1 MNLWTR
7 LGILAALAVG
17 FYFFLTGFLQT
28 TPMFEAHRWHI
39 ALGLLGVGLLL
50 WSTAFM
56 GGDKAQAK
64 PEGSEGHTNRYRS
77 GEVWS
82 DPNASSPRIFTVT
95 YCGVILMLF
104 GLITIAATPSTRK
117 TVVAMARSFSALRSS
132 AKSSSDAS
140 ASKNTPRNTLH
151 TKRSTMPLKLQGI
164 IYKRSNPSAIINGK
178 PVFVGEDVSGA
189 KVVAI
194 TTGAVT
200 LNVDGVEHVLALRT
214 TSPAN

>member
-1 MNLWTR
+1 MRLWTR
-7 LGILAALAVG
+7 LGILVALGAG
-17 FYFFLTGFLQT
+17 FYFFLTGFLQK

-56 GGDKAQAK
+56 GGDNAQSK
-64 PEGSEGHTNRYRS
+64 PEGAEGHTNRYRS

-82 DPNASSPRIFTVT
+82 DPDAASSRLFTVT

-104 GLITIAATPSTRK
+104 GLITIAATPSTRT

-132 AKSSSDAS
+132 AKSSSEES
-140 ASKNTPRNTLH
+140 ASKNTPRNMMRI
-151 TKRSTMPLKLQGI
+151 KRSTMPLKLQGI

-214 TSPAN
+214 GNPGN